1 MKNLKIR
8 TKLFILVV
16 FMMAGIIIIGISSL
30 LFMSTINDNTTEIA
44 SNWLPSTILAEEMN
58 TAVSDVRT
66 QEFKHVVS
74 QDAKEMDKVN
84 TKLDQLSEN
93 FIRMQKQYN
102 ELAVNETDRQLLSDI
117 QKAWDSYLAEGES
130 MIKLSAENKTTEA
143 MAIMNGEHLDNFD
156 SLTAKCL
163 ELVQFNKSGS
173 DAANEQADI
182 AYAVAQKLTIGRLSG
197 LSVVT
202 VLFAF
207 YIVHSI
213 TKPVSEIDNVA
224 RKIADGELNEYIR

>member
-84 TKLDQLSEN
+84 TKLDQLSET

-130 MIKLSAENKTTEA
+130 MIKLSA
-143 MAIMNGEHLDNFD
+143 
-156 SLTAKCL
+156 
-163 ELVQFNKSGS
+163 
-173 DAANEQADI
+173 
-182 AYAVAQKLTIGRLSG
+182 
-197 LSVVT
+197 
-202 VLFAF
+202 
-207 YIVHSI
+207 
-213 TKPVSEIDNVA
+213 
-224 RKIADGELNEYIR
+224 

>member
-16 FMMAGIIIIGISSL
+16 FMMAGIIIIGISSM

-93 FIRMQKQYN
+93 FIRMQKQY
-102 ELAVNETDRQLLSDI
+102 
-117 QKAWDSYLAEGES
+117 
-130 MIKLSAENKTTEA
+130 TT
-143 MAIMNGEHLDNFD
+143 G
-156 SLTAKCL
+156 
-163 ELVQFNKSGS
+163 
-173 DAANEQADI
+173 
-182 AYAVAQKLTIGRLSG
+182 
-197 LSVVT
+197 
-202 VLFAF
+202 
-207 YIVHSI
+207 
-213 TKPVSEIDNVA
+213 
-224 RKIADGELNEYIR
+224 

>member
-1 MKNLKIR
+1 
-8 TKLFILVV
+8 
-16 FMMAGIIIIGISSL
+16 
-30 LFMSTINDNTTEIA
+30 
-44 SNWLPSTILAEEMN
+44 MN

-74 QDAKEMDKVN
+74 QDTKEMDKVN

-117 QKAWDSYLAEGES
+117 QKAWDNYLAEGES

-182 AYAVAQKLTIGRLSG
+182 AYAVAQKLTIGLLSG

-213 TKPVSEIDNVA
+213 TK
-224 RKIADGELNEYIR
+224 RK

>member
-66 QEFKHVVS
+66 QEFKPVVS

-117 QKAWDSYLAEGES
+117 QKAWDSY
-130 MIKLSAENKTTEA
+130 
-143 MAIMNGEHLDNFD
+143 
-156 SLTAKCL
+156 
-163 ELVQFNKSGS
+163 
-173 DAANEQADI
+173 
-182 AYAVAQKLTIGRLSG
+182 
-197 LSVVT
+197 
-202 VLFAF
+202 
-207 YIVHSI
+207 
-213 TKPVSEIDNVA
+213 
-224 RKIADGELNEYIR
+224 